1 MRQEAKQ
8 PPELG
13 RPPGPPLHFSAG
25 HQTAGPQSGKRGGGG
40 DRGTNRTKT
49 PRLCALFR
57 EDRGVSRGLQCQ
69 EPCTHSCP
77 RTAHKLGCEA
87 IRAGGPFSP
96 GPRAAWCLPRLR
108 SHMVVTHAGKILK
121 QYTTSSF
128 YSWFYLQPTASGP
141 DSLLWNCLPQSRPR
155 PPGTRPAGSAGP
167 LLGGCAVC
175 PYTHSLQTSF
185 PSLQALQPR
194 LPSCFPDSSLAQ
206 SRAVSRAPSTFPMAT
221 QTIPH
226 RQATPPLPHRT
237 YTPQPLICPM

>member
-1 MRQEAKQ
+1 MGTEAQTGPKLPGSAPFSERTEESAVGFSVRSPALTHAPALLTNWDVRQS
-8 PPELG
+8 ELG
-13 RPPGPPLHFSAG
+13 
-25 HQTAGPQSGKRGGGG
+25 
-40 DRGTNRTKT
+40 
-49 PRLCALFR
+49 
-57 EDRGVSRGLQCQ
+57 GL
-69 EPCTHSCP
+69 
-77 RTAHKLGCEA
+77 
-87 IRAGGPFSP
+87 FSP

-206 SRAVSRAPSTFPMAT
+206 SRAVSRAPSTFPMARPFHT
-221 QTIPH
+221 GRPH
-226 RQATPPLPHRT
+226 PLSPTERIHLSLSSGPYDYLPSHFLDSGSSEIFGGPIQDHST
-237 YTPQPLICPM
+237 FILQS

>member
-1 MRQEAKQ
+1 MGFSVRSPALTHAPALLTNWDVRQS
-8 PPELG
+8 ELG
-13 RPPGPPLHFSAG
+13 
-25 HQTAGPQSGKRGGGG
+25 
-40 DRGTNRTKT
+40 
-49 PRLCALFR
+49 
-57 EDRGVSRGLQCQ
+57 GL
-69 EPCTHSCP
+69 
-77 RTAHKLGCEA
+77 
-87 IRAGGPFSP
+87 FSP

-141 DSLLWNCLPQSRPR
+141 DSLLWNCLPQSRPT

-167 LLGGCAVC
+167 LLGGCTVC

-237 YTPQPLICPM
+237 YTPQPLIWPM